1 MEPSYPLEI
10 QREVDKNPLVKQTRE
25 LLTLCSSLVQMGSR
39 LDDETP
45 DCTPTAE
52 TTRNAAD
59 S

>member
-1 MEPSYPLEI
+1 MEPSYPPEI
-10 QREVDKNPLVKQTRE
+10 QREVDKNPLVRE
-25 LLTLCSSLVQMGSR
+25 SRALQSLCLSLLQMGSR

-52 TTRNAAD
+52 IDRTAAD